1 MLEVGTTVI
10 TPRFGTVKIK
20 KIFDNMEEMMADG
33 YVNDS
38 HYDENGWAIFG
49 KSSDV
54 YHQTFAAAPR
64 EKL

>member
-1 MLEVGTTVI
+1 MLEIGTTVI

-20 KIFDNMEEMMADG
+20 KIFGNVADMQADG

-38 HYDENGWAIFG
+38 YCLDNDWVIFG

>member
-20 KIFDNMEEMMADG
+20 KIFDNVEEMMAEG
-33 YVNDS
+33 YTNDS
-38 HYDENGWAIFG
+38 HYDENGWAILG
-49 KSSDV
+49 KSSDI

-64 EKL
+64 GKL